1 MEERVSYR
9 EINDVWPPE
18 ILRYCVFERIS
29 FRNQWPMARVTDMF
43 KEADGYSQTVKLLVG
58 ENKLKNNSS

>member
-9 EINDVWPPE
+9 EINGVWPPE

>member
-1 MEERVSYR
+1 MEERLSYR
-9 EINDVWPPE
+9 EINDVWPLKFWDIAYLKE
-18 ILRYCVFERIS
+18 IS

-43 KEADGYSQTVKLLVG
+43 KEADGYSQTVKLLVD